1 MSLVTSMTEIKK
13 SVQDMLL
20 KKPKFLLYLHGKCSV
35 ELQTFDVIKNTVT
48 TKGKKTI
55 KGYLH

>member
-1 MSLVTSMTEIKK
+1 MTEIKK